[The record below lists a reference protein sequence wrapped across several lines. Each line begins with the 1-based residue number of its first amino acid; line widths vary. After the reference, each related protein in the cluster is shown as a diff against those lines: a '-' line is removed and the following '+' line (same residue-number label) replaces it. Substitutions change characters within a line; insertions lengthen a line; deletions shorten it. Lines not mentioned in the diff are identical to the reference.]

1 MINNICIKIIT
12 LNYYTSKQKKVKI
25 KKSSKKRAI
34 KKLGEDLYSLEVNLS
49 IVGANR
55 LNYQVRNVSGCTSVA
70 MFTKRY
76 IYCHKRQ

>member
-1 MINNICIKIIT
+1 MHK
-12 LNYYTSKQKKVKI
+12 
-25 KKSSKKRAI
+25 

-70 MFTKRY
+70 MFTK
-76 IYCHKRQ
+76 QGLS

>member
-1 MINNICIKIIT
+1 MDFFLLQNKKEPE
-12 LNYYTSKQKKVKI
+12 KQAK
-25 KKSSKKRAI
+25 

-70 MFTKRY
+70 MFTK
-76 IYCHKRQ
+76 QGLS

>member
-1 MINNICIKIIT
+1 MY
-12 LNYYTSKQKKVKI
+12 LLYMDFFYHKI
-25 KKSSKKRAI
+25 KKEPEKQAK

-70 MFTKRY
+70 MFTK
-76 IYCHKRQ
+76 QGLS